1 MALSVKNSRGETYYL
16 HGRKVTLRG
25 GQEVQIYYFARK
37 PKGKDE
43 MAAMPEGYIVVENK
57 RTGLPIL
64 KKGGKKK

>member
-1 MALSVKNSRGETYYL
+1 MAYSVKNSRGETYYL

-37 PKGKDE
+37 PKGKHEIEE
-43 MAAMPEGYIVVENK
+43 MPSAYKVVENK

-64 KKGGKKK
+64 KKK